1 MTLSITMWYNKVM
14 SKHVTLRMDNPLYER
29 IESEAAIQ
37 DRGVSWII
45 RKVLRDRFP
54 DKKTK
59 GERK

>member
-1 MTLSITMWYNKVM
+1 MWYNKVM